1 MAHESFEDDA
11 TASVMNELFVNIK
24 VDREERPDVDAIY
37 MDAVQAMTGR
47 GGWPMTVFCTPTGE
61 PFYGGTYYPRDSFV
75 KLMQAVDDAWRN
87 KREDLQQNVDAL
99 VEAVSRTAR
108 ISPVDDFDAHEL
120 ANTALQAMS
129 QGFDPR
135 WGGFGSA
142 PKFPSTFALDLAMR
156 SYQQSHN
163 DQLLGMVNTSLDA
176 MAAGGMYDHIGGGF
190 SRYSV
195 DEKWLVP
202 HFEKMLYDQ
211 ALLLRAYTHAWLIQ
225 GHDRHRQTAEEVM
238 SYVID
243 ELRHPDGGFYSA
255 EDADSLDEH
264 GHSEEGAFY
273 TWTPT
278 EIGAVLGDDSEAAL
292 EWWNI
297 VEGGNFEGR
306 SIPNRIP
313 QRTSLQRS
321 PLIESARQRLFQ
333 HRATRPRPGLDNK
346 VLTEWNAM
354 MLSSLCESISAFG
367 RPDLIPVAEKNAN
380 FLVNELRNAD
390 GVWSRSWQEEALPHA
405 QHSALAHDLAH
416 VVDAMTR
423 MYELTANHLWLHVA
437 SETAHQLIDE
447 YWDPE
452 HGGLFTVASSS
463 EQLIVR
469 QKDLMDNAT
478 PSANSVAAYAFL
490 RLAAI
495 TGDTKLE
502 SHAHQ
507 ILALLARVAPSAATG
522 FCNAISASLFA
533 QEGAVEIVIP
543 GDNHALLATVRSQW
557 LPNAVTV
564 WGEPVDSP
572 LWAGREPG
580 MAYVCRNHECLLP
593 ARTEQELRDR
603 IATSFSGE

>member
-1 MAHESFEDDA
+1 MH
-11 TASVMNELFVNIK
+11 
-24 VDREERPDVDAIY
+24 
-37 MDAVQAMTGR
+37 
-47 GGWPMTVFCTPTGE
+47 
-61 PFYGGTYYPRDSFV
+61 
-75 KLMQAVDDAWRN
+75 AVDDAWRN

-99 VEAVSRTAR
+99 VEAVGRTAR
-108 ISPVDDFDAHEL
+108 ITPVAEFDAHEL
-120 ANTALQAMS
+120 ADIALQAMTQS
-129 QGFDPR
+129 FDSR
-135 WGGFGSA
+135 WGGFGTA

-156 SYQQSHN
+156 LYLRSH
-163 DQLLGMVNTSLDA
+163 DEQLLEMVTTSLDA

-211 ALLLRAYTHAWLIQ
+211 ALLLRAYTHAWLI
-225 GHDRHRQTAEEVM
+225 GHHDRHRQTAEEVM

-255 EDADSLDEH
+255 EDADSLDQH

-273 TWTPT
+273 TWTPHDIT
-278 EIGAVLGDDSEAAL
+278 DVLGKDSVAAL

-297 VEGGNFEGR
+297 SEAGNFEGR
-306 SIPNRIP
+306 SIPHRIP
-313 QRTSLQRS
+313 QRGSLQR
-321 PLIESARQRLFQ
+321 PPMIEAARLRLFH

-354 MLSSLCESISAFG
+354 MLSSLCESISAFN
-367 RPDLIPVAEKNAN
+367 RLDLIPVAEKNAQ
-380 FLVNELRNAD
+380 FLVSELRNAD
-390 GVWSRSWQEEALPHA
+390 GVWSRSWQEDSVPHS

-423 MYELTANHLWLHVA
+423 MYELTATHTWLQIA
-437 SETAHQLIDE
+437 TETAHHLIDE
-447 YWDPE
+447 YWDLE

-495 TGDTKLE
+495 TGDTKLVT
-502 SHAHQ
+502 HAHQ

-522 FCNAISASLFA
+522 FCNAIAASLFA
-533 QEGAVEIVIP
+533 QEGAMEIVIP
-543 GDNHALLATVRSQW
+543 GDSSALLATVRSQW

-564 WGEPVDSP
+564 WGDATDSP
-572 LWAGREPG
+572 LWTGRETG